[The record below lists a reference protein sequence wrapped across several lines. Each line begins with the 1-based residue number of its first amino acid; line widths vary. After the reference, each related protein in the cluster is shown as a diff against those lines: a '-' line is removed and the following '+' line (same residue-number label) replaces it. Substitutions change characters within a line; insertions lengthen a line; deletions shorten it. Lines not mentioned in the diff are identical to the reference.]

1 MMGFKTIYE
10 NGRSDTH
17 AQMIATFQN
26 GDKGCHHNKKRKLPR
41 SASVLFIAKLLKNRS
56 WVYLEYVIAT

>member
-26 GDKGCHHNKKRKLPR
+26 GDKSEEELINFGC
-41 SASVLFIAKLLKNRS
+41 ASFPHCRHTEQINA
-56 WVYLEYVIAT
+56 